1 MNNLENGLA
10 LLLIGMGTV
19 LAFLTV
25 LIFAMGIMSKIVG
38 WLNKIFPEAVE
49 EVKSTAKKV
58 ASNVDEA
65 IAVAIAAIMAKRR
78 SKHLC
83 PSFTCFV
90 PSTLS
95 RIGFTKSMT

>member
-1 MNNLENGLA
+1 MNGLVLNVVLNIVHINVYHYIMNNLENGLA

-65 IAVAIAAIMAKRR
+65 IAVAIAAIMAKR
-78 SKHLC
+78 
-83 PSFTCFV
+83 
-90 PSTLS
+90 
-95 RIGFTKSMT
+95 G

>member
-10 LLLIGMGTV
+10 LMLIGMGTV
-19 LAFLTV
+19 LAFLTL
-25 LIFAMGIMSKIVG
+25 LIIAMNIMSKVVG

-65 IAVAIAAIMAKRR
+65 IAVTIAAIMAKRN
-78 SKHLC
+78 
-83 PSFTCFV
+83 
-90 PSTLS
+90 
-95 RIGFTKSMT
+95 

>member
-1 MNNLENGLA
+1 MNNFENGLA

-19 LAFLTV
+19 LAFLMV

-38 WLNKIFPEAVE
+38 WLNKIFPEAVA

-65 IAVAIAAIMAKRR
+65 IAVAIAAIMAKR
-78 SKHLC
+78 
-83 PSFTCFV
+83 
-90 PSTLS
+90 
-95 RIGFTKSMT
+95 G

>member
-25 LIFAMGIMSKIVG
+25 LIFAMGTMSKIVG

-49 EVKSTAKKV
+49 EVKTTAKKV

-65 IAVAIAAIMAKRR
+65 IAVAIAAIIAKR
-78 SKHLC
+78 
-83 PSFTCFV
+83 
-90 PSTLS
+90 
-95 RIGFTKSMT
+95 G